1 MKIVPTLRVVSKS
14 DAPAEL
20 GELGVTDL
28 PAEVRLALDDIAG
41 AVREGLL
48 AMSVAAGMAV
58 MRAMFDAEVAAVC
71 GPRGKHDPDRVAVR
85 HGDGRGS
92 VVLGGR
98 RVPVTRPRARTTDGV
113 EVPLG
118 AYRHFAG
125 EDQLTAVVMER
136 MLAGLATR
144 RHVKAGE
151 PVGQAVQEQARATS
165 RSAVS
170 RRFIAATKTA
180 LAELLAR
187 DLAPLDI
194 KVLMVDG
201 EHLAEHLA
209 VVALA
214 ITADGTKV
222 PVGLWEGSTENATV
236 VKALLADLVARGL
249 DVSDGLLVV
258 IDGAK
263 ALSSAVKAVF
273 GASAAIQRCTAH
285 KRRNVADHLPEAER
299 GFIDTKLGRIFA
311 NPDPAAGLR
320 DAKALATALARK
332 HPGASASL
340 REGLE
345 EMFTVTR
352 LGITGTLA
360 RTLTTSDSIVISS
373 LLAGRCC
380 DLGGCVED
388 GVVDAS
394 AHRCGSGF
402 SGVRSLSNCH
412 VGRPGLG
419 SWSSWWELRR
429 VVHRALVRVAGAVAG
444 CPRRACGCVPGRS
457 AGGTVGSHW
466 KPVDSRELPGRAHA
480 GRGGGGA
487 RSRPGCRVGRR
498 ARIGILRRCG
508 PRPRRWLGRRRG
520 RVRAGHGSPWRG
532 SVRGA
537 VVPRR

>member
-1 MKIVPTLRVVSKS
+1 VKTVPTLRVVSKS
-14 DAPAEL
+14 EAPAEAD
-20 GELGVTDL
+20 ELGMTDL
-28 PAEVRLALDDIAG
+28 PAEVRLALTDIAG
-41 AVREGLL
+41 AARDGLL

-58 MRAMFDAEVAAVC
+58 MQAMFDAEITGVC
-71 GPRGKHDPDRVAVR
+71 GPRGKHDPDRTAVR
-85 HGDGRGS
+85 HGAGRGS

-98 RVPVTRPRARTTDGV
+98 RMPVTRPRARTTDGA
-113 EVPLG
+113 EVPLA
-118 AYRHFAG
+118 AYRLFAA

-144 RHVKAGE
+144 RHIAAGE
-151 PVGQAVQEQARATS
+151 PVGAAVREQATATS

-180 LAELLAR
+180 LAELLHR

-249 DVSDGLLVV
+249 DATDGLLVV

-263 ALSSAVKAVF
+263 ALSAAVKAVF
-273 GASAAIQRCTAH
+273 GAQAAIQRCTVH
-285 KRRNVADHLPEAER
+285 KRRNVADHLPESER
-299 GFIDTKLGRIFA
+299 GWVDTKLGRSFA

-320 DAKALATALARK
+320 DAKALASALARQ
-332 HPGASASL
+332 HPGAAASL

-360 RTLTTSDSIVISS
+360 RTLTTSNPIESMISIARTTNRNVTHWRDGQMV
-373 LLAGRCC
+373 LRWTAAGM
-380 DLGGCVED
+380 LNAE
-388 GVVDAS
+388 
-394 AHRCGSGF
+394 
-402 SGVRSLSNCH
+402 RSF
-412 VGRPGLG
+412 
-419 SWSSWWELRR
+419 RR
-429 VVHRALVRVAGAVAG
+429 VRGFKQMPQLVAALHRHAHPNAAHQTE
-444 CPRRACGCVPGRS
+444 
-457 AGGTVGSHW
+457 TVG
-466 KPVDSRELPGRAHA
+466 AA
-480 GRGGGGA
+480 A
-487 RSRPGCRVGRR
+487 
-498 ARIGILRRCG
+498 
-508 PRPRRWLGRRRG
+508 
-520 RVRAGHGSPWRG
+520 
-532 SVRGA
+532 
-537 VVPRR
+537 